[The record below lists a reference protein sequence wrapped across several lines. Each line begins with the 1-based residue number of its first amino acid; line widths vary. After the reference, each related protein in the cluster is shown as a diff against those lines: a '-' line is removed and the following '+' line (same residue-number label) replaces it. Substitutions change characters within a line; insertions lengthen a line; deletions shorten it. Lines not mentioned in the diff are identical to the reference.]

1 MTPAHRSSG
10 DPANPRPIDH
20 ALRLRSLWTAYLLA
34 MLFHVQLGLMP
45 LFHGDSVVIGNTV
58 NPAQVPLVYWAMLG
72 YFLLPLGALLLISW
86 ATSDGCGSGSENG
99 SGSGSGRWRSW
110 CRWHFWLSVV
120 YSVTNLFHLIADIVV
135 PDSRADQVF
144 LMALLLCIGLL
155 INRQAWLWWHPG
167 LAAMPT

>member
-110 CRWHFWLSVV
+110 CRWHFWLSIV

>member
-58 NPAQVPLVYWAMLG
+58 NPSQVPLVYWAMLG

-110 CRWHFWLSVV
+110 CRWHFWLSIV

>member
-10 DPANPRPIDH
+10 GPPTPRSIDH

-45 LFHGDSVVIGNTV
+45 LFHGLSVVIGNTL
-58 NPAQVPLVYWAMLG
+58 NPTRLPLVYWAMLG
-72 YFLLPLGALLLISW
+72 YFLLPLAALLLITW
-86 ATSDGCGSGSENG
+86 AASDGPGDGS
-99 SGSGSGRWRSW
+99 WRPW
-110 CRWHFWLSVV
+110 RRWHFWLSVV
-120 YSVTNLFHLIADIVV
+120 YSITNLFHLIADIVV

-144 LMALLLCIGLL
+144 LMALLLLVGLL

-167 LAAMPT
+167 VGCDANRKGAAVQR